1 MPGALN
7 FHATSVVPTAIRWPC
22 CGPPLRN
29 AVQISWQLT
38 GGVHTVGESNTISW
52 PTWYGP
58 GNAGDTVTGAA
69 VSVVAAFAAG
79 TARTA
84 STAATVVTL
93 LNTTSI
99 EDTPLRIGN
108 Q

>member
-1 MPGALN
+1 MPGAVN
-7 FHATSVVPTAIRWPC
+7 FQATSVVSTAIRWPR
-22 CGPPLRN
+22 CGPPALNR
-29 AVQISWQLT
+29 VQIRWQLT
-38 GGVHTVGESNTISW
+38 VHTVGESKTTSW
-52 PTWYGP
+52 STWYGP
-58 GNAGDTVTGAA
+58 GSAGDTVTGAA

-84 STAATVVTL
+84 STAATVATL